1 MANYQFLNVNPL
13 GIKEKDCVCRAI
25 SKALNEEYYLISRKL
40 ELVAELFECEMLC
53 ECCYKHLLDYVYG
66 LTRIEEFKGL
76 TITDFINLHPTGK
89 YIVRVSQHLTHI
101 DNGTILDIWDCSNEI
116 VDIVWVVE

>member
-89 YIVRVSQHLTHI
+89 YIVRVPQHLTHI